1 MENGKNTKKG
11 GKVNKF
17 VNTKLKIPFAVR
29 KIDGPKRQIA
39 IYAFVALLVFSAAGL
54 LWSYTVSASQE
65 EDYTTYYYLQEA
77 SFDYRIY
84 AAPNNI
90 FPSRVLGPGNAY
102 ITSLTDYIAVDFEYN
117 YFGESEAELK
127 GSYGVAAKL
136 AAYTAQQEYLVWEKE
151 YALLPTKQFN
161 TIDSDF
167 SFKER
172 FNIPLAEYIA
182 FTEQIR
188 EETGFNPAELNLVVT
203 GNVSMEVATED
214 GAVSDQLSPTMIIPM
229 KDSVFTV
236 NGQMFEEK
244 EGGIA
249 QTRVVVAA
257 PVSAGR
263 AVFPVLVAI
272 TAIGLALLR
281 FLTVPTQIKARSDQ
295 HQVPGI
301 LKKHKERIVVTANGV
316 TALPAGTIN
325 VLDFD
330 ELLKL
335 ADEVGR
341 PILYPQPSSVEGNNH
356 FFLVYTPEQTYAYG
370 IINSDTEAEVK

>member
-1 MENGKNTKKG
+1 MTNEKSANKG
-11 GKVNKF
+11 GKVKRF
-17 VNTKLKIPFAVR
+17 MNTKLRIPFAAR
-29 KIDGPKRQIA
+29 KVDTHKRQIA
-39 IYAFVALLVFSAAGL
+39 IYFALALLIFSTAGL
-54 LWSYTVSASQE
+54 LWSYTASASQE
-65 EDYTTYYYLQEA
+65 EEYTTYYYLQEA

-84 AAPNNI
+84 TAPNNI

-127 GSYGVAAKL
+127 GSYGVVAKL

-151 YALLPTKQFN
+151 FALLPTTQIN
-161 TIDSDF
+161 ITDSDY

-172 FNIPLAEYIA
+172 FNIPLAEYVA

-188 EETGFNPAELNLVVT
+188 EETGFNPSELNLVVT
-203 GNVSMEVATED
+203 GNVSMEVVAED

-229 KDSVFTV
+229 KESVFTV
-236 NGQMFEEK
+236 NGQLFEEK

-249 QTRVVVAA
+249 QTRVVAA
-257 PVSAGR
+257 MPVSAGR
-263 AVFPVLVAI
+263 TMFPVLVAI
-272 TAIGLALLR
+272 TAIGLVLLR
-281 FLTVPTQIKARSDQ
+281 FFTVPAQTTARSVK

-316 TALPAGTIN
+316 TALPAGAIN

-341 PILYPQPSSVEGNNH
+341 PILYPKPGTLEGSNH

-370 IINSDTEAEVK
+370 IINSDTEVEVL

>member
-1 MENGKNTKKG
+1 MDNGISAKKSR
-11 GKVNKF
+11 KFREF
-17 VNTKLKIPFAVR
+17 VNTKLRMTSAAR
-29 KIDGPKRQIA
+29 KVDGHKRKIA
-39 IYAFVALLVFSAAGL
+39 IYILVALLIFSVTAS
-54 LWSYTVSASQE
+54 LWSYTASANQE
-65 EDYTTYYYLQEA
+65 EEYTTYYYLQEA

-84 AAPNNI
+84 TAPNII
-90 FPSRVLGPGNAY
+90 FENRVLGPGNAY
-102 ITSLTDYIAVDFEYN
+102 ITSLTDFIAVDFEYN
-117 YFGESEAELK
+117 YFGESEVELK
-127 GSYGVAAKL
+127 GSYGVVAKL
-136 AAYTAQQEYLVWEKE
+136 AAYTAQQEHLVWEKE

-182 FTEQIR
+182 FIEQIR

-203 GNVSMEVATED
+203 GNVNMEVVTED
-214 GAVSDQLSPTMIIPM
+214 GAVIDQLSPTMIIPM

-236 NGQMFEEK
+236 SGQLFEEK

-249 QTRVVVAA
+249 QTRVVAA
-257 PVSAGR
+257 VPVNVGR
-263 AVFPVLVAI
+263 SMFPVLVAL
-272 TAIGLALLR
+272 TAIGLVLIR
-281 FLTVPTQIKARSDQ
+281 FLTVPTQAKAQADK

-316 TALPAGTIN
+316 SSIPAGAIT

-341 PILYPQPSSVEGNNH
+341 PILYPQPSSLDGSNH

-370 IINSDTEAEVK
+370 IINSDTGTEVK